1 VPARHPRAA
10 AAAAGR
16 RGLRHTP
23 LVTFSTPVA
32 MRRPLAGWWT
42 RGGAL
47 AIDLL
52 IMVAI
57 EFVLLLIVWTVGGSH
72 QLTLSHAETLL
83 FEVGLPVGILY
94 APLLLARRGE
104 HNGQTVGKQA
114 MGIRVIRDNGT
125 ALTFPTALVRE
136 ALGRQ
141 LLSILT
147 YGIYAPIDYLW
158 ALRDPRTQALHDKI
172 GRTLVVSDS
181 GSAPVRDPAA
191 APGAVSVRDPG
202 APSSPQPV
210 RGDWL
215 PPVAPSP
222 KDGG

>member
-1 VPARHPRAA
+1 
-10 AAAAGR
+10 
-16 RGLRHTP
+16 
-23 LVTFSTPVA
+23 VTFSTPVA

-181 GSAPVRDPAA
+181 GSAPARDPAA